1 MTSDDPATGLRRAVG
16 KLELF
21 LVGCWLVVLIAAVAG
36 ALRGATVDPLSLAIV
51 LIPGCALAP
60 AAYFA
65 VGLLRTTDPQRVAHL
80 WPKAAGYGIA
90 GLVLLVGAGYSLYQ
104 MGRS

>member
-1 MTSDDPATGLRRAVG
+1 MTSDDPATGLRRVAG
-16 KLELF
+16 KLGLF

-36 ALRGATVDPLSLAIV
+36 ALRGAQVDPLSFVIV
-51 LIPGCALAP
+51 LIPGCALVP

-65 VGLLRTTDPQRVAHL
+65 VGMLRTTDPQRVGQL
-80 WPKAAGYGIA
+80 WPKAVGYGAA